1 MKHAI
6 LRPQKRYCHH
16 PARMVCS
23 ALPSEV
29 QGYTSTTAPG
39 VVFPSVA
46 RVGGVLES
54 LAVKASETSQYQTQP
69 LGLVRTLL

>member
-29 QGYTSTTAPG
+29 QGYTSTTAPVSSSPPRPG
-39 VVFPSVA
+39 W
-46 RVGGVLES
+46 E
-54 LAVKASETSQYQTQP
+54 AVKASETSQYQTQP
-69 LGLVRTLL
+69 SGLVRTLL